1 MLRNA
6 LLHGTRNLYRGL
18 VGTGRTSG
26 RGRGPRSPA
35 QPPLVWEVRW
45 QKTLKLEAFWP
56 SDVQKSWNCPP
67 SIGILW
73 SVICWALVV
82 IVSTL
87 QFNVCPHKTRKQS
100 RLPLVYAV
108 CNAVLYELYYSRLRC
123 RIETSTAN
131 CSFLPSVAARRLL
144 FSGHQPQGH
153 SRNKELHE
161 PSKFFLT
168 TQWFVCLFICTIS
181 QYDRFHSSKCRGPR
195 LYCTKSRRKYELPQE
210 TRPIYR
216 GQVSLAHN

>member
-1 MLRNA
+1 VLRNA

-18 VGTGRTSG
+18 VGTGPTSG

-45 QKTLKLEAFWP
+45 QKNPEAGSFLALRRP
-56 SDVQKSWNCPP
+56 KNCPP

-100 RLPLVYAV
+100 QLPLVYAV
-108 CNAVLYELYYSRLRC
+108 CNAVLYELYYSRLLC
-123 RIETSTAN
+123 GIETSIAN

-153 SRNKELHE
+153 SRNKKVDRPNSFWQGNDL
-161 PSKFFLT
+161 
-168 TQWFVCLFICTIS
+168 FVCLFVPLANMIVFTVPNVGGLSYIAPKVGGNMNCHKKQDRYTE
-181 QYDRFHSSKCRGPR
+181 DRFH
-195 LYCTKSRRKYELPQE
+195 
-210 TRPIYR
+210 
-216 GQVSLAHN
+216 